1 MTEKIAPR
9 HKKTPRHKFV
19 PKPDFV
25 EPVHRARHGNPYL
38 SLDLL
43 EKIPA
48 RVGTY
53 DAWMPPTIRGFEFRT
68 ISSRRID
75 LVATWFEECIERG
88 NFAIFAIFA
97 IFARF
102 NRDVILR
109 GEQSEPIS
117 WNELRIDLSGAEIS
131 ADDNKILIRNPKSAR
146 WFGLNPKYTR
156 GKDTVSLEIPPTIA
170 LVPDFAD
177 VNAAD
182 LWRIDFAPGD

>member
-25 EPVHRARHGNPYL
+25 EPVHRARRGNPYL

-68 ISSRRID
+68 ISSRRIH

-102 NRDVILR
+102 NRDAILR
-109 GEQSEPIS
+109 GEQSEPARRD
-117 WNELRIDLSGAEIS
+117 NLCIDLSGAEIS
-131 ADDNKILIRNPKSAR
+131 ADRDKVLVQNPKSATWR
-146 WFGLNPKYTR
+146 WLDPKYSR
-156 GKDTVSLEIPPTIA
+156 GKTVISLEIPPAIA
-170 LVPDFAD
+170 LVPEFASI
-177 VNAAD
+177 NAAD
-182 LWRIDFAPGD
+182 IWRVDFTPEH

>member
-43 EKIPA
+43 ERIPA
-48 RVGTY
+48 RVNT
-53 DAWMPPTIRGFEFRT
+53 DDKDLPPTIRGFEPGI

-75 LVATWFEECIERG
+75 LVATWLEERIENG
-88 NFAIFAIFA
+88 DFAIFAT
-97 IFARF
+97 F
-102 NRDVILR
+102 NRDMILR
-109 GEQSEPIS
+109 GDEQRDPVHWDI
-117 WNELRIDLSGAEIS
+117 LCIDLSGAEIS
-131 ADDNKILIRNPKSAR
+131 ADDDEILIRNPKSAR